1 MTLPAPNRKVIR
13 SDSNADTM
21 VPAEMVMEMP
31 PSQETGAFKSVPIV
45 GQAAPSTASG
55 KPRLMKAT

>member
-1 MTLPAPNRKVIR
+1 
-13 SDSNADTM
+13 M